1 MKTQICTSI
10 EQSKRLIKLGI
21 DVYTADCWH
30 HLDVLSNEYILW
42 TLPFNH
48 DLIDGHPE
56 DVFGW
61 SLHNLLSFLPDTIQ
75 YSGETYFL
83 TFNTKNVCYYESVKG
98 VVLETYKGNN
108 LYDNI
113 INALEFLLNNNTLK
127 W

>member
-10 EQSKRLIKLGI
+10 EQSKRLINLGI

-30 HLDVLSNEYILW
+30 HLDILRNEYILW
-42 TLPFNH
+42 TLPFDH

-61 SLHNLLSFLPDTIQ
+61 SLHNLLSFLPETFQ

-83 TFNTKNVCYYESVKG
+83 TFNTKNICFYKSAEG
-98 VVLETYKGNN
+98 VVLDTHKGNN

-113 INALEFLLNNNTLK
+113 INALKFLLDNNILK